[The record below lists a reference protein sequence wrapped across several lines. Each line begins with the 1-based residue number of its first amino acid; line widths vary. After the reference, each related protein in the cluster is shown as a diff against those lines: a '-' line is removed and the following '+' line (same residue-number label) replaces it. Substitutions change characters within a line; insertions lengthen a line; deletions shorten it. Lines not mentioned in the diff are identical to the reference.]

1 MRIVIYKIL
10 IFFFKFFDF
19 FTLKKI
25 KYNNHVSNKLN
36 LGCGL
41 VVHKNYINVDLSP
54 HAFLANFPD
63 FIKIRF
69 FSISGASKYYSVEEY
84 LNIINNHKF
93 LYYDLTKSIPAENM
107 SIDAIYT
114 SHFLEHI
121 EYESAKKFIKEC
133 FRTLR
138 NNGIIRISIP
148 DLDIA
153 KNQLN
158 TGDNYA
164 VLKKFFFTYENNN
177 DFSRHKFMYN
187 FTSLRKLLEDCGF
200 AQVSKC
206 KFMEGKLKE
215 AKYLDNREDESLF
228 VEAIKK

>member
-1 MRIVIYKIL
+1 MR
-10 IFFFKFFDF
+10 FHQFKP
-19 FTLKKI
+19 L
-25 KYNNHVSNKLN
+25 KYNKNLTTKLN

-41 VVHKNYINVDLSP
+41 EVHKNYINVDFSP

-63 FIKIRF
+63 FIKKRL

-93 LYYDLTKSIPAENM
+93 LYYDLTKSIPAENK
-107 SIDAIYT
+107 SVDAIYT

-121 EYESAKKFIKEC
+121 DYEDAKEFIKEC
-133 FRTLR
+133 FRALR
-138 NNGIIRISIP
+138 DNGIIRISIP

-153 KNQLN
+153 KKQLN
-158 TGDNYA
+158 DGNNYET
-164 VLKKFFFTYENNN
+164 LKKFFFTYENNN

-187 FTSLRKLLEDCGF
+187 FVSLKKLLEDCGF

-206 KFMEGKLKE
+206 EYKKGNLEE